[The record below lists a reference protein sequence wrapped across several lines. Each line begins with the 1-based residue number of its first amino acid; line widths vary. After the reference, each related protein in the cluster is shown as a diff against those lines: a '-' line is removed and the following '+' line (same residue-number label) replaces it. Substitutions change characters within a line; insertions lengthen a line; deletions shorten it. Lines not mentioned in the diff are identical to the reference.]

1 MSALNERITMMR
13 ETGIITDTT
22 VEKITVIQNMLLT
35 EHNIE
40 LTEENAAPFIT
51 HVALAFERLKKGE
64 EIDAMDDFIV
74 DEIKAS
80 EDYSFSLQ
88 IANYICAMN
97 TGDAAL
103 PESERICIIIH
114 FINVLASIKQ

>member
-1 MSALNERITMMR
+1 MSALNDRIAMMK
-13 ETGIITDTT
+13 ETGIITDATAA
-22 VEKITVIQNMLLT
+22 KITAIQNMLLS
-35 EHNIE
+35 EHSIE

-51 HVALAFERLKKGE
+51 HIALAFERLEKGE

-80 EDYSFSLQ
+80 EDYPFSLQ
-88 IANYICAMN
+88 IANDICAMN
-97 TGDAAL
+97 IGAIAL

-114 FINVLASIKQ
+114 FINVLANIKG